1 MSPPRQ
7 ANPSAA
13 ALRKRERRAAEKRE
27 DLEAFLEKQN
37 KAQRAYREKK
47 EADQD
52 AAIAAAAGPEEGAPS
67 KAREE
72 LAKCRQQVCT
82 ETANVL
88 GDFFR
93 DRIKDAESARAAAPE
108 LKAAAVQAAKGTQ
121 AVMKLEKALNKA
133 DLTQRLYEFSQAN
146 EGTAAITEGTAKG
159 YIDRLFH
166 LQRLLTGR
174 SSPTLDLAIF
184 QDADRVLKVIDEAR
198 AASGAKMGEP
208 LALASML
215 VYIGAAASVTRRVK
229 GMEEAHKRYSEAL
242 TRDHETYEKGIK
254 QNLMSAAEQ
263 ETYTP

>member
-52 AAIAAAAGPEEGAPS
+52 AAIAAASGPEEGAPS

-82 ETANVL
+82 ETAKVL

-208 LALASML
+208 LALASKL

-263 ETYTP
+263 EAYTP